1 MEVKNEKNEVERRR
15 QETQQML
22 EAVSTDVN

>member
-1 MEVKNEKNEVERRR
+1 MEVKNEKNEVERRG